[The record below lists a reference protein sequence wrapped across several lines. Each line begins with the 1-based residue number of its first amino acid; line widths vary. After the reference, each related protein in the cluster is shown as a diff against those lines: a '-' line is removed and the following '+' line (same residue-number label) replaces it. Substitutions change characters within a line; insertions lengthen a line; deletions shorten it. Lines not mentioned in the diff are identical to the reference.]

1 METLKEMRLRC
12 GYSRPQVA
20 NKLNVSDTAI
30 AHWEAEDWTP
40 STKYH
45 KTLARI
51 YGVPLDEFRAMID
64 ASKSRKKLAKLYGC
78 SVEDLVAGQSLGKE

>member
-40 STKYH
+40 SEKYH
-45 KTLARI
+45 KPLARI
-51 YGVPLDEFRAMID
+51 YGVPLEDFRATI
-64 ASKSRKKLAKLYGC
+64 AAAKSRKK
-78 SVEDLVAGQSLGKE
+78 EAG

>member
-45 KTLARI
+45 KALERI
-51 YGVPLDEFRAMID
+51 YGVSLDVFRATIGET
-64 ASKSRKKLAKLYGC
+64 KKRKQG
-78 SVEDLVAGQSLGKE
+78 AGV

>member
-40 STKYH
+40 SEKYH
-45 KTLARI
+45 KPLARI
-51 YGVPLDEFRAMID
+51 YGVPLAEFRAAIE
-64 ASKSRKKLAKLYGC
+64 ATKRRRQQFEFS
-78 SVEDLVAGQSLGKE
+78 

>member
-30 AHWEAEDWTP
+30 AHWEAEDWMP
-40 STKYH
+40 SEKYH
-45 KTLARI
+45 KPLARI
-51 YGVPLDEFRAMID
+51 YGVPLEDFRATI
-64 ASKSRKKLAKLYGC
+64 AAAKSRKKEA
-78 SVEDLVAGQSLGKE
+78 V

>member
-12 GYSRPQVA
+12 GYSRQQVA

-51 YGVPLDEFRAMID
+51 YGVPLDVFRATIEET
-64 ASKSRKKLAKLYGC
+64 KKRKQG
-78 SVEDLVAGQSLGKE
+78 AGV

>member
-40 STKYH
+40 SAKYH
-45 KTLARI
+45 KPLARI
-51 YGVPLDEFRAMID
+51 YGVPLDEFRAVID
-64 ASKSRKKLAKLYGC
+64 ATKSHKMETAK
-78 SVEDLVAGQSLGKE
+78 

>member
-40 STKYH
+40 SEKYH
-45 KTLARI
+45 KPLARI
-51 YGVPLDEFRAMID
+51 YGVPLEDFRATI
-64 ASKSRKKLAKLYGC
+64 AAAKIRKKEA
-78 SVEDLVAGQSLGKE
+78 V

>member
-40 STKYH
+40 SEKYH
-45 KTLARI
+45 KPLARI
-51 YGVPLDEFRAMID
+51 YGVPLEDFRATI
-64 ASKSRKKLAKLYGC
+64 AAAKSRKKGA
-78 SVEDLVAGQSLGKE
+78 V

>member
-1 METLKEMRLRC
+1 MSTLIYQNNRTRRVDVETLKEMRLRC

-20 NKLNVSDTAI
+20 NKLNVSDTAV

-45 KTLARI
+45 KPLARI
-51 YGVPLDEFRAMID
+51 YGVPLDVFRATIEET
-64 ASKSRKKLAKLYGC
+64 KKRKQ
-78 SVEDLVAGQSLGKE
+78 V

>member
-20 NKLNVSDTAI
+20 NKLNVSDTAV

-45 KTLARI
+45 KPLARI
-51 YGVPLDEFRAMID
+51 YGVPLEDFRATI
-64 ASKSRKKLAKLYGC
+64 AAAKSRKKEGT
-78 SVEDLVAGQSLGKE
+78 

>member
-40 STKYH
+40 SEKYH
-45 KTLARI
+45 KPLARI
-51 YGVPLDEFRAMID
+51 YGVPLAEVRAAIEATKRRRQQFEF
-64 ASKSRKKLAKLYGC
+64 S
-78 SVEDLVAGQSLGKE
+78 

>member
-12 GYSRPQVA
+12 CYSRPQVA

-40 STKYH
+40 SEKYH
-45 KTLARI
+45 KLLARI
-51 YGVPLDEFRAMID
+51 YGVPLERFRATIEEM
-64 ASKSRKKLAKLYGC
+64 KKRKKAV
-78 SVEDLVAGQSLGKE
+78 SA